1 MNGGYNPIKDIYKT
15 EVFKLAR
22 WRNAHIP
29 ETGMGPA
36 GVVIPETIIEKPPS
50 AELRPDQKDEDS
62 LPPYDALDDILF
74 CLVED
79 ELGVD
84 EIVARGHARMSCAAS
99 NICYMCPNINA
110 VTRPVPK

>member
-1 MNGGYNPIKDIYKT
+1 
-15 EVFKLAR
+15 
-22 WRNAHIP
+22 
-29 ETGMGPA
+29 MGPA

-84 EIVARGHARMSCAAS
+84 EIVARGHAKDVVRRIEHLLYLSEYKRRAAPGAK
-99 NICYMCPNINA
+99 IGAHWARPA
-110 VTRPVPK
+110 VSDYQRVRDALTR